1 MKRPLCMF
9 LLAAMM
15 ATTAMA
21 FAVKS
26 PFSKE
31 RVGGCNSVCRRDAD
45 CTNPQCPTC
54 APFYRNGVVAS
65 ALCHAF

>member
-15 ATTAMA
+15 ATTAVA
-21 FAVKS
+21 FAAKS

-31 RVGGCNSVCRRDAD
+31 RVGGCNSVCRRDSD
-45 CTNPQCPTC
+45 CTSTQCPTC

-65 ALCHAF
+65 A